1 MKWRL
6 LNSKAFRDT
15 LTSIANLKQQDSE
28 PEETNEGCAALAE
41 ETLLSSNTT
50 PESDSQ
56 SDEVKSEDDENGGEE
71 DSRTTRVR
79 TVLMSHNKK
88 RNRRHIT
95 SSKRSQQAKPARDR
109 RQNKITQTRA
119 ARTLKERARA
129 ARTLKERAR
138 AARTLKER
146 ARAARTLKERA
157 RAGTK
162 SFGRGQDRSPK
173 DNRRSSRNQNQ
184 RDCGRQREL
193 RGNARMDRRSRAA
206 AGISSMFVGLSSGR
220 PRNPLQVR

>member
-15 LTSIANLKQQDSE
+15 LTSIADLKQQDSE

-56 SDEVKSEDDENGGEE
+56 SDEVKSEDDENGGKE

-79 TVLMSHNKK
+79 TALMSHNKK

-95 SSKRSQQAKPARDR
+95 SSKKSQQAKPARDR
-109 RQNKITQTRA
+109 RQNKITQT
-119 ARTLKERARA
+119 
-129 ARTLKERAR
+129 R